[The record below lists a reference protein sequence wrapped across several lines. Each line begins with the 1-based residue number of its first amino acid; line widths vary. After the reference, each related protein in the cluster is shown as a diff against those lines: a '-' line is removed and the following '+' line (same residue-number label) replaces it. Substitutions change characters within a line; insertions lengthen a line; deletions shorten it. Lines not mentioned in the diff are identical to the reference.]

1 MAKIQIQEVL
11 ESADVNYGA
20 FLIYSEVIEGARRP
34 LVFFETVTED
44 FSLIGSTGTQIYVP
58 TATQLSATKLT
69 SSIEDTIS
77 GGFTV
82 ANKTIS
88 KVNISVTVFIYCA
101 VSFTD
106 ILKEDYPNIDWL
118 RLHLHN
124 MGKAVLEEIDAD
136 IESTFSAGANVLH
149 STTAG
154 LNYGEV
160 IDAITKM
167 ESLKWMLEMDNP
179 PYLILG
185 PDEAGA
191 LVKDTRFLITE
202 RYYAGPFPNAMEGE
216 VGMFAGC
223 RVLKTPLLAGAGKAY
238 IVFPPN
244 FKWGPVCILAWK
256 RKMRVRE
263 QRYEDKE
270 LSIFATTARCIPVV
284 VQGNGICKITIT
296 STP

>member
-1 MAKIQIQEVL
+1 MPKIQIQEVL
-11 ESADVNYGA
+11 ESANVNYGA

-69 SSIEDTIS
+69 SSIEDTVVS
-77 GGFTV
+77 GFTV

-88 KVNISVTVFIYCA
+88 KVTINVTVFIYCA
-101 VSFTD
+101 VSFSD

-124 MGKAVLEEIDAD
+124 MGKAVLEQIDAD
-136 IESTFSAGANVLH
+136 IESTFASGFGTLTTLTTYAGYGDIID
-149 STTAG
+149 TITA
-154 LNYGEV
+154 
-160 IDAITKM
+160 M
-167 ESLKWMLEMDNP
+167 EAKKWMVEMDNP
-179 PYLILG
+179 PFLIVG
-185 PDEAGA
+185 PEVAGR
-191 LVKDTRFLITE
+191 LVQDTRFLITE

-216 VGMFAGC
+216 VGMYAGC
-223 RVLKTPLLAGAGKAY
+223 RVLKTPLLSGTGRAY

-284 VQGNGICKITIT
+284 IQTNGIARINMTN
-296 STP
+296 TP